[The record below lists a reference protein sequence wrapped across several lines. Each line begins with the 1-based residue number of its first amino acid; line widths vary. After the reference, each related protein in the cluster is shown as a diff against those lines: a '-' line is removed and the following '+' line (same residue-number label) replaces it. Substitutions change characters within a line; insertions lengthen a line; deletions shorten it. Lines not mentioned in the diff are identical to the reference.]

1 MKYIHI
7 PVAWPKEED
16 VDFEALGIEKE
27 YEYEYGYVFLNSDFI
42 ESFNSID
49 SENFTII
56 RMSNQNCFKTTLK
69 ENELIKILSL

>member
-69 ENELIKILSL
+69 EKELIKILSL